1 MKIANETKV
10 GILAAFSIALLIIGY
25 NFLKGNSI
33 FSSET
38 VLYARYSRVD
48 GLAVS
53 KPVLINGFQIGR
65 VDKLIL
71 QPNGTIIA
79 TLKIQGKYDIPK
91 NSIAKLES
99 TDLLGSKAIVMALG
113 TGQDFAQDGDTLNA
127 NVEKNLMEAVQ
138 PVQKKAELIIGKM
151 DSILTSVNTILNP
164 NFQKNVDKSFNS
176 IAATL
181 TSLEGTSKK
190 VDGLVGTESKRIA
203 AILANAESI
212 SLNLKN
218 NNEKINAILNN
229 INTITDQVAAANF
242 KQTLDN
248 ANKAVSDLQGIV
260 TKVNNGQG
268 TLGLLVNDT
277 KMYDNLNNASKNLDN
292 LIIDLKENPKRYV
305 HFSVFGGGNKRTN
318 NKRPVST

>member
-1 MKIANETKV
+1 MKITNETKV

-25 NFLKGNSI
+25 NFLKGNAI

-38 VLYARYSRVD
+38 ILYARYTRVD

-53 KPVLINGFQIGR
+53 KPVLINGYQIGR
-65 VDKLIL
+65 VDKLQL
-71 QPNGTIIA
+71 EPNGTILA
-79 TLKIQGKYDIPK
+79 TLKINGKYDIPK
-91 NSIAKLES
+91 TSVARLES

-113 TGQDFAQDGDTLNA
+113 AGNDYAMDGDTLNA

-151 DSILTSVNTILNP
+151 DSILTSVNSILNP
-164 NFQKNVDKSFNS
+164 DFQKNVNKSFNS

-181 TSLEGTSKK
+181 ASLEGTSKK
-190 VDGLVGTESKRIA
+190 VDGLVGTEGKRISS
-203 AILANAESI
+203 ILANAESI

-218 NNEKINAILNN
+218 NNEKISAILTN

-242 KQTLDN
+242 KQTIDN
-248 ANKAVSDLQGIV
+248 ANKAVADLQGIV

-268 TLGLLVNDT
+268 SLGMLVNDT
-277 KMYDNLNNASKNLDN
+277 KMYDNLNSASKNLDN

-305 HFSVFGGGNKRTN
+305 HFSVFGGGK
-318 NKRPVST
+318 KDK

>member
-25 NFLKGNSI
+25 NFLKGNAI

-38 VLYARYSRVD
+38 VLYAKYSHVD
-48 GLAVS
+48 GLGVS

-65 VDKLIL
+65 VDKLQL
-71 QPNGTIIA
+71 QPDGSIVA
-79 TLKIQGKYDIPK
+79 TLKIKGKYEIPK

-99 TDLLGSKAIVMALG
+99 TDLLGGKAIVMALG
-113 TGQDFAQDGDTLNA
+113 TGMDFAQDGDTLNA
-127 NVEKNLMEAVQ
+127 NVAKGLLETVE
-138 PVQKKAELIIGKM
+138 PVQKKAEVIIAKM

-164 NFQKNVDKSFNS
+164 NFQRNVDKSFNS
-176 IAATL
+176 IASTL
-181 TSLEGTSKK
+181 ASLEATSKK
-190 VDGLVGTESKRIA
+190 VDNLVGSEGSRISSILSNVE
-203 AILANAESI
+203 AISN
-212 SLNLKN
+212 NLKQN
-218 NNEKINAILNN
+218 NQKINSILNN

-242 KQTLDN
+242 KQTIDN
-248 ANKAVSDLQGIV
+248 ANKAVADLQGIV
-260 TKVNNGQG
+260 TKVNSGQG

-305 HFSVFGGGNKRTN
+305 HFSVFGGGSK
-318 NKRPVST
+318 KDK

>member
-305 HFSVFGGGNKRTN
+305 HFSVFGGGNK
-318 NKRPVST
+318 KDK